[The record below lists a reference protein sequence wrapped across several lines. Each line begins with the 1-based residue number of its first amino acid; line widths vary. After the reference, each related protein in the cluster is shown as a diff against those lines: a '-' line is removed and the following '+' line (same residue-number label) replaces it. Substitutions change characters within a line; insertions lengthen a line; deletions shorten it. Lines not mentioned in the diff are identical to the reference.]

1 MKLTDINSKFS
12 ESRYIEPE
20 FKNVEKECRKDYIPI
35 IDRDAADLL
44 KLQLKIKQP
53 KKILEIGTAH
63 GFSTLVLAKASSQ
76 KSKITAVESDSQRAL
91 KAKENFIKYNYQAK
105 IDLKIGDAF
114 DVLMYLKS
122 DYDFIFLDAAKGQYF
137 YLFEYIMELLAPGG
151 LLIADNVLYEA
162 KVLEEKEQRPKI
174 RTMVKNLRKYLK
186 LIMNHPELDSTIV
199 TAGDGMAISRRKD
212 INE

>member
-162 KVLEEKEQRPKI
+162 KVLEEKDQRPKI

>member
-12 ESRYIEPE
+12 ENKYIEPE
-20 FKNVEKECRKDYIPI
+20 FKKIENECRADHIPI

-53 KKILEIGTAH
+53 QNILEIGTAY
-63 GFSTLVLAKASSQ
+63 GFSTLILAKASP
-76 KSKITAVESDSQRAL
+76 KNTKITAVESDSQRAF
-91 KAKENFIKYNYQAK
+91 KAKDNFIKYNYQSK
-105 IDLKIGDAF
+105 IDLKVGDAF

-151 LLIADNVLYEA
+151 LLIADNVLYEGR
-162 KVLEEKEQRPKI
+162 VLEKKEQRPKI
-174 RTMVKNLRKYLK
+174 RTMVNNLKKYLK

>member
-12 ESRYIEPE
+12 KSKYIEPE
-20 FKNVEKECRKDYIPI
+20 FKEVEKQCRADFIPI

-53 KKILEIGTAH
+53 QKILEIGTAY
-63 GFSTLVLAKASSQ
+63 GFSTLLLAKASSKKAQ
-76 KSKITAVESDSQRAL
+76 ITAVESDPQRAL
-91 KAKENFIKYNYQAK
+91 KAKENFIKYNYQSK
-105 IDLKIGDAF
+105 IDLKVGDAF

-151 LLIADNVLYEA
+151 LLIADNVLYEG
-162 KVLEEKEQRPKI
+162 KVLEKKEQRPKI
-174 RTMVKNLRKYLK
+174 RTMVKNLKKYLK

>member
-1 MKLTDINSKFS
+1 MKITEINSRFS
-12 ESRYIEPE
+12 ENNYIDQEFEPLA
-20 FKNVEKECRKDYIPI
+20 VECRKNKIPI

-44 KLQLKIKQP
+44 KLLLKIKKP
-53 KKILEIGTAH
+53 HKILEIGTAH
-63 GFSTLVLAKASSQ
+63 GFSTLLLAKYSPELAE
-76 KSKITAVESDSQRAL
+76 ITAVELEPERAL
-91 KAKENFIKYNYQAK
+91 KAKENFSKFNYQHK
-105 IDLKIGDAF
+105 IDLKVGDAF
-114 DVLMYLKS
+114 DVLLYLKS

-151 LLIADNVLYEA
+151 LLISDNVLYQG
-162 KVLEEKEQRPKI
+162 KVLSGGPTKHKI
-174 RTMVKNLRKYLK
+174 RTMVNNLKKYLK

>member
-1 MKLTDINSKFS
+1 MKITDINSKFS
-12 ESRYIEPE
+12 EKKYIEPE
-20 FKNVEKECRKDYIPI
+20 FKNVEKECRADYIPI

-44 KLQLKIKQP
+44 KLQLKIKEPQ
-53 KKILEIGTAH
+53 KILEIGTAY
-63 GFSTLVLAKASSQ
+63 GFSSLVMAKASPKNAQ
-76 KSKITAVESDSQRAL
+76 ITAVELDPQRAL

-105 IDLKIGDAF
+105 IDLKVGDAF

-162 KVLEEKEQRPKI
+162 KVLEDKEQRPKI
-174 RTMVKNLRKYLK
+174 RTMVKNLKKYLK